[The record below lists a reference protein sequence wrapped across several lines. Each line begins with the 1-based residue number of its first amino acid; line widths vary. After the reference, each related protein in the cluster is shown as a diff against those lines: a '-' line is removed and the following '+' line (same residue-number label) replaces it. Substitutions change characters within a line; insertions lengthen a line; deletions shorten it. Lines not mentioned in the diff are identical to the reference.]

1 MEIVCYH
8 MSAELWVVH
17 SDEFVSKPEIVAEL
31 LKQIDAEAGTTLRHV
46 SCWKQPRTS
55 FPGIHHEI

>member
-1 MEIVCYH
+1 
-8 MSAELWVVH
+8 MSAELWVIH

-46 SCWKQPRTS
+46 SCWKHPRIS